1 MSTSPAACV
10 QLRGPQQ
17 SDVPCAES
25 ALDPADPTSE
35 TLFVDVFMVK
45 MMSTQRLKNLLIQS
59 KSGVIGLPFGDP
71 KKALTWT
78 MIGALETPFAVNM
91 KEGKFHG
98 PESKGI
104 DHLFHFKPTE
114 WQSVNVW
121 DVLAKRSLQV
131 KARAGDVC
139 DEWGCPC

>member
-78 MIGALETPFAVNM
+78 MIGALETPFVVNM
-91 KEGKFHG
+91 EGKL
-98 PESKGI
+98 PV
-104 DHLFHFKPTE
+104 P
-114 WQSVNVW
+114 
-121 DVLAKRSLQV
+121 LQAYRV
-131 KARAGDVC
+131 AERQC
-139 DEWGCPC
+139 LGCPGKAFSPSQGQGRGCLR